1 MGRQMGARG
10 RAAEAGSGML
20 GEGGAGGMKIIKR
33 YTENVTLTVNATKK
47 MVEDYRICRWGR
59 GIKGV
64 EPACATCSLN
74 IDLDCYG
81 YLSLCELRSV
91 KEELDKLLEEGR
103 ES

>member
-1 MGRQMGARG
+1 
-10 RAAEAGSGML
+10 
-20 GEGGAGGMKIIKR
+20 MKIIKR
-33 YTENVTLTVNATKK
+33 YTEDVTLTVNVTQK

-64 EPACATCSLN
+64 EPACETCSLN